1 MTIKISQEETARQR
15 EFAQKVRE
23 INQKLETPPTA
34 HVRTFGCQQNMSDGE
49 KLKGMLAEMGYGI
62 VGQPDGADV
71 IIFNTCAVR
80 ENAEDRVFGN
90 LGALKH
96 EKRRNPNAI
105 IAVCGCMVE
114 QEHITERI
122 KKSVLESLGVK
133 VLSARLEKNHS
144 MLYSQLKTLGE
155 MGIDSSS
162 SLSFAL
168 KMRF

>member
-1 MTIKISQEETARQR
+1 MTIKISSEEISQQR
-15 EFAQKVRE
+15 DFAQRVLE
-23 INQKLETPPTA
+23 INEKRENPPLA
-34 HVRTFGCQQNMSDGE
+34 HVHTFGCQQNVSDGE
-49 KLKGMLAEMGYGI
+49 KLKGMLAEMGYGLS
-62 VGQPDGADV
+62 GEPEGADV

-122 KKSVLESLGVK
+122 KKSFPHVSLVFGTNA
-133 VLSARLEKNHS
+133 LTRFRSLFITSLPSAGAFSPFR
-144 MLYSQLKTLGE
+144 KTTV
-155 MGIDSSS
+155 
-162 SLSFAL
+162 
-168 KMRF
+168 